1 MNQLLDAAN
10 RTIAN
15 QKTLHHAIL
24 ETAQDGYWLV
34 DRQGRFREVN
44 AAYCRMS
51 GYSRE
56 ELLTMGISDVEAIET
71 PEQTARHIEQVMA
84 TGSTRFESHHR
95 RKDGSSYP
103 VEIST
108 MFLQAFDGFF
118 TVFVRDLTEL
128 KAAQTL
134 MLQSHDLLGK
144 LSSNVPGMIF
154 QLRLSPD
161 GSFSFPYTSAGIET
175 IYECSP
181 VQVRLDA
188 SMAFARH
195 HLEDGAAVINTL
207 QDSARTLR
215 SWTHSYRVTLPR
227 QGERWLHGSAMP
239 QRQGDG
245 SVLWHGFISDTTEQK
260 ALGQALSDSEARWTL
275 ALEGSGYGVWDW
287 NVPQGTAFF
296 SRRWKSML
304 GYAADDIGIMADEWV
319 KRVHPDDVDR
329 VMGDVQEHMD
339 GKTDSASIEHRL
351 LCKDGSWKWV
361 LGRGMVVSRDPDGRP
376 LRFVGTNADITQRRN
391 LEDRQWKLH
400 REIEAAQA
408 AAVTANQ
415 AKSRFLAN
423 MGHELR
429 TPLNAVIGF
438 SRLMSESVGLSETQK
453 KYVGIINRS
462 GNHLLTLINDVL
474 EIAKIDAG
482 RIELHEEATNVGQL
496 SQEVADMLRQRA
508 EQAGLELVLEQ
519 DILEDSLQVDA
530 VKLRQILINLLGNAV
545 KFTQQGRVIL
555 RVGTRPGA
563 NQRVYLDVEVRDTG
577 IGIAPQDQQAIFEPF
592 VQIVTHATS
601 AGNGLGLT
609 ITRQYLQMMGGELQL
624 ESAPGVGS
632 CFRFTLNL
640 APAHSSQTE
649 PTDLSRRVLV
659 SADQGKRILV
669 ADDDPDTRELLR
681 ELLLP
686 MGFIVAEAADGIEAV
701 AQTRRFEPDLIIMDR
716 RMPVLNGLDASK
728 RIRAQAAYQRTKIIM
743 LTASAFDEQRQE
755 ALAAGVDDYLR
766 KPLQEDELYAA
777 LELHLRIHFQRK
789 SVTAPTAVAM
799 TTTATT
805 TPTTTAS
812 VSAAAL
818 AALPPALRQS
828 LRLAT
833 EELNRSKLLAVLE
846 LMAPDNPT
854 LARGIIAMA
863 DEFRYREL
871 WELIG
876 P

>member
-1 MNQLLDAAN
+1 MEQLLDAAN

-15 QKTLHHAIL
+15 QRVLHQAIL
-24 ETAQDGYWLV
+24 AATQDGYWLL
-34 DRQGRFREVN
+34 DRQSRFQEVN

-51 GYSRE
+51 GYSQA
-56 ELLTMGISDVEAIET
+56 ELLTMDISDVEAIET
-71 PEQTARHIEQVMA
+71 RGQTARHIQQVMSS
-84 TGSTRFESHHR
+84 GSTRFASRHR

-103 VEIST
+103 VEISAI
-108 MFLQAFDGFF
+108 FLQELGGLFA
-118 TVFVRDLTEL
+118 VMVHDLSAL
-128 KAAQTL
+128 HAAQTL
-134 MLQSHDLLGK
+134 TPPNHAA
-144 LSSNVPGMIF
+144 
-154 QLRLSPD
+154 
-161 GSFSFPYTSAGIET
+161 SA
-175 IYECSP
+175 
-181 VQVRLDA
+181 
-188 SMAFARH
+188 
-195 HLEDGAAVINTL
+195 
-207 QDSARTLR
+207 
-215 SWTHSYRVTLPR
+215 
-227 QGERWLHGSAMP
+227 
-239 QRQGDG
+239 
-245 SVLWHGFISDTTEQK
+245 
-260 ALGQALSDSEARWTL
+260 SEARWTL
-275 ALEGSGYGVWDW
+275 ALEGSGYGVLDW
-287 NVPQGTAFF
+287 NIPQGTAFF

-304 GYAADDIGIMADEWV
+304 GYAADEINDTVDEWV

-329 VMGDVQEHMD
+329 VMAEIQENMD

-361 LGRGMVVSRDPDGRP
+361 LARGMVASRDPDGRP
-376 LRFVGTNADITQRRN
+376 LRFVGTSADITQRKN
-391 LEDRQWKLH
+391 LEDQQWKLH

-408 AAVTANQ
+408 QAVAANQ

-438 SRLMSESVGLSETQK
+438 SRLMSESAGLGETQK
-453 KYVGIINRS
+453 KYADIIHRS

-474 EIAKIDAG
+474 ELAKIDAG
-482 RIELHEEATNVGQL
+482 RIELHEEATDVSQL

-508 EQAGLELVLEQ
+508 EQVGLELVLEQ
-519 DILEDSLQVDA
+519 DILEGSLQVDA
-530 VKLRQILINLLGNAV
+530 VKLRQVLINLLGNAV
-545 KFTQQGRVIL
+545 KFTRQGRVSL
-555 RVGTRPGA
+555 RVRTRLGA

-609 ITRQYLQMMGGELQL
+609 ITRQYLQMMGSELQL

-640 APAHSSQTE
+640 TPARSPKTA
-649 PTDLSRRVLV
+649 PTDLRRRVL
-659 SADQGKRILV
+659 AQPDQGKRILV

-701 AQTRRFEPDLIIMDR
+701 AQTRRFKPDLIIMDR

-728 RIRAQAAYQRTKIIM
+728 RIRAQRAYQRTKIIM
-743 LTASAFDEQRQE
+743 LTASVFDEQRQE

-777 LELHLRIHFQRK
+777 LELQLRIHFQLK
-789 SVTAPTAVAM
+789 SITTPATAPTSTPASEATTVP
-799 TTTATT
+799 TTA
-805 TPTTTAS
+805 
-812 VSAAAL
+812 AAVDAVAL

-833 EELNRSKLLAVLE
+833 EELNRTKLLAVLE
-846 LMAPDNPT
+846 HIAPDNAA
-854 LARGIIAMA
+854 LARGITTMA

>member
-1 MNQLLDAAN
+1 MKQLLDAAN
-10 RTIAN
+10 RTIAS
-15 QKTLHHAIL
+15 QKVLHQAML

-34 DRQGRFREVN
+34 DSQGRFQEVN

-71 PEQTARHIEQVMA
+71 MEQTARHIEQVMSA
-84 TGSTRFESHHR
+84 GSTRFESRHR

-108 MFLQAFDGFF
+108 MFLKELDGVF
-118 TVFVRDLTEL
+118 TVMVRDLTEL
-128 KAAQTL
+128 NAAQTL

-144 LSSNVPGMIF
+144 LSANVPGMIF

-161 GSFSFPYTSAGIET
+161 GSLSFPFASAGIEV

-181 VQVRLDA
+181 IQVRLDA

-195 HLEDGAAVINTL
+195 HLEDGAAFITSL
-207 QDSARTLR
+207 QDSARTLQP
-215 SWTHSYRVTLPR
+215 WTCSYRVTLPR
-227 QGERWLHGSAMP
+227 RGERWLSGSAMP

-245 SVLWHGFISDTTEQK
+245 SVLWHGFISDITEQK
-260 ALGQALSDSEARWTL
+260 ELSLALSESEARWTY
-275 ALEGSGYGVWDW
+275 ALNGSGYGVCDW
-287 NVPQGTAFF
+287 NIPQGTAFF
-296 SRRWKSML
+296 SRQWKSML
-304 GYAADDIGIMADEWV
+304 GYSADDIGGMVDEWV

-329 VMGDVQEHMD
+329 VMAEIQEHMN
-339 GKTDSASIEHRL
+339 GNTDFTGIEHRL

-361 LGRGMVVSRDPDGRP
+361 LGRGVVVNRDQDGRP
-376 LRFVGTNADITQRRN
+376 LRFVGTNVDITQRKN
-391 LEDRQWKLH
+391 LEEQQWKLH

-408 AAVTANQ
+408 TAVAANH

-438 SRLMSESVGLSETQK
+438 SRLMSESIGLTETQK
-453 KYVGIINRS
+453 KYVSIINRS

-482 RIELHEEATNVGQL
+482 RIELHEEATDVGLL
-496 SQEVADMLRQRA
+496 SQDVADMLRQRA
-508 EQAGLELVLEQ
+508 EQAGLELVLER
-519 DILEDSLQVDA
+519 DVLEDSLQVDA
-530 VKLRQILINLLGNAV
+530 VKLRQVLINLLGNAI

-555 RVGTRPGA
+555 RVRTRPGP

-640 APAHSSQTE
+640 APASSLKAVPTE
-649 PTDLSRRVLV
+649 LSRRVLAQ
-659 SADQGKRILV
+659 ADQGKRILV

-701 AQTRRFEPDLIIMDR
+701 VQTRRFEPDLIIMDR

-728 RIRAQAAYQRTKIIM
+728 RIRAQPAYQRTRIIM

-777 LELHLRIHFQRK
+777 IELHLHIHFQFK
-789 SVTAPTAVAM
+789 SITSPTNAAATAVAVAM
-799 TTTATT
+799 
-805 TPTTTAS
+805 PTTTAS
-812 VSAAAL
+812 VNAAAL
-818 AALPPALRQS
+818 ATLPPALRQA
-828 LRLAT
+828 LRVAT
-833 EELNRSKLLAVLE
+833 EELNRTKLLAVLE
-846 LMAPDNPT
+846 HIAPDNAA
-854 LARGIIAMA
+854 LARGITAMA